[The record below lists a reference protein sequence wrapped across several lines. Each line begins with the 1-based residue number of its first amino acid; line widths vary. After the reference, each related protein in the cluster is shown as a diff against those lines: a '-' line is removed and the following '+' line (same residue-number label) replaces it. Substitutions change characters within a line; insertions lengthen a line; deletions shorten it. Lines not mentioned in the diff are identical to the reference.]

1 MKSLAINKRA
11 RFDYDIKDTFDA
23 GLVLEGRE
31 VKSAKGGNT
40 SLTGS
45 YIKINPRGAI
55 LVGAHIG
62 AYQYAPSE
70 DYDPTHDR
78 KILLTKK
85 ELNQL
90 IGKDKGSIIV
100 PLELYIGAR
109 NLIKLKIGV
118 GFGRKKQDKREYI
131 KTRDAKKEVN
141 SKIDK

>member
-1 MKSLAINKRA
+1 MKSLAVNKRA

-31 VKSAKGGNT
+31 VKSAKTGNV

-45 YIKINPRGAI
+45 YLKVNAKGAT

-62 AYQYAPSE
+62 AYKYAPVE
-70 DYDPTHDR
+70 DYDPTQER
-78 KILLTKK
+78 QVLLNKK

-90 IGKDKGSIIV
+90 LGKDKGSIIV
-100 PLELYIGAR
+100 PLEIYIGPR

-131 KTRDAKKEVN
+131 KTRDAKREAN
-141 SKIDK
+141 SNTDR

>member
-11 RFDYDIKDTFDA
+11 RFDYNITTTFDA

-31 VKSAKGGNT
+31 VKAAKSGNV
-40 SLTGS
+40 SMAGS
-45 YIKINPRGAI
+45 YVKVNPRGAV

-62 AYQYAPSE
+62 AYKYAPSE

-78 KILLTKK
+78 AILLNKK
-85 ELNQL
+85 ELDQL
-90 IGKDKGSIIV
+90 TGKEKGSIIV
-100 PLELYIGAR
+100 PLEIYIGAR

-131 KTRDAKKEVN
+131 KTRDTKREIN
-141 SKIDK
+141 SKVDR